1 MLPLP
6 TQCPLTGGPLIVT
19 RLYCPES
26 GVTIEGEFAITFP
39 FAQLS
44 PEQLRFVE
52 VFVRSEGKL
61 NRMEEELKLSYPT
74 IRTRLHEVIRALGH
88 EPRREESETLP
99 PTLPPTVA
107 PADRKKVLQDL
118 DSGQISFEEAMQLLG
133 GIPNSL

>member
-6 TQCPLTGGPLIVT
+6 TQCPLTGGPVIVT

-26 GVTIEGEFAITFP
+26 GLTIEGEFAITLP
-39 FAQLS
+39 FGQLS

-52 VFVRSEGKL
+52 TFVRCEGKL

-88 EPRREESETLP
+88 EPRREEAET
-99 PTLPPTVA
+99 VSA
-107 PADRKKVLQDL
+107 AERKKVLQEL
-118 DSGQISFEEAMQLLG
+118 DSGKISFEEAMQLLQG
-133 GIPNSL
+133 GD

>member
-6 TQCPLTGGPLIVT
+6 TQCPLTGGPVIVT

-26 GVTIEGEFAITFP
+26 GLTIEGEFAITLP

-52 VFVRSEGKL
+52 LFVRCEGKI

-88 EPRREESETLP
+88 EPRREESET
-99 PTLPPTVA
+99 VI
-107 PADRKKVLQDL
+107 PAARKKVLDDL
-118 DSGQISFEEAMQLLG
+118 DKGQISFEEAMQLLQQG
-133 GIPNSL
+133 GDD

>member
-6 TQCPLTGGPLIVT
+6 TQCPLTGGPVIVT

-26 GVTIEGEFAITFP
+26 GLTIEGEFAITLP
-39 FAQLS
+39 FGQLS

-52 VFVRSEGKL
+52 IFVRCEGKL

-88 EPRREESETLP
+88 EPRREEAETIS
-99 PTLPPTVA
+99 A
-107 PADRKKVLQDL
+107 AERKKVLQQL
-118 DSGQISFEEAMQLLG
+118 DSGKISFEEAMQLLQG
-133 GIPNSL
+133 GD

>member
-6 TQCPLTGGPLIVT
+6 TQCPLTGGPVIVT

-26 GVTIEGEFAITFP
+26 GMTIEGEFAVTLP

-52 VFVRSEGKL
+52 LFVRCEGKI

-88 EPRREESETLP
+88 EPRREENEAVP
-99 PTLPPTVA
+99 PA
-107 PADRKKVLQDL
+107 ARKKVLDEL
-118 DSGQISFEEAMQLLG
+118 DKGQISFEEAMQLLQQG
-133 GIPNSL
+133 GDD

>member
-19 RLYCPES
+19 RIYCPDS
-26 GVTIEGEFAITFP
+26 GLTIEGEFAITFP

-44 PEQLRFVE
+44 ADQLRFVE

-88 EPRREESETLP
+88 EPGREETE
-99 PTLPPTVA
+99 TVA
-107 PADRKKVLQDL
+107 PVDRKKVLQDL
-118 DSGQISFEEAMQLLG
+118 DSGQISFEEAMQFLQG
-133 GIPNSL
+133 GD

>member
-6 TQCPLTGGPLIVT
+6 TQCPLTGGPVIVT

-26 GVTIEGEFAITFP
+26 GLTIEGEFSITLP
-39 FAQLS
+39 FSQLS

-52 VFVRSEGKL
+52 LFVRCEGKI

-88 EPRREESETLP
+88 EPRREESEAVP
-99 PTLPPTVA
+99 PA
-107 PADRKKVLQDL
+107 ARKKVLDEL
-118 DSGQISFEEAMQLLG
+118 DKGQISFEEAMQLLQQG
-133 GIPNSL
+133 GD

>member
-6 TQCPLTGGPLIVT
+6 TQCPLTGGPVIVT

-26 GVTIEGEFAITFP
+26 GLTMEGEFAITLP
-39 FAQLS
+39 FAQLL

-52 VFVRSEGKL
+52 LFVRCEGKI

-88 EPRREESETLP
+88 EPRREESEAIT
-99 PTLPPTVA
+99 
-107 PADRKKVLQDL
+107 PAVRKKVLDDL
-118 DSGQISFEEAMQLLG
+118 DKGEISFEEAMQLLQQG
-133 GIPNSL
+133 GD

>member
-6 TQCPLTGGPLIVT
+6 TQCPLTGGPVIVT

-26 GVTIEGEFAITFP
+26 GMTIEGEFAVTLP

-52 VFVRSEGKL
+52 LFVRCEGKI

-88 EPRREESETLP
+88 EPGREESEAVP
-99 PTLPPTVA
+99 PA
-107 PADRKKVLQDL
+107 ARKKVLDEL
-118 DSGQISFEEAMQLLG
+118 DKGEISFEEAMQLLQQG
-133 GIPNSL
+133 GDD

>member
-6 TQCPLTGGPLIVT
+6 TQCPLTGGPVIVT

-26 GVTIEGEFAITFP
+26 GLTIEGEFAITLP
-39 FAQLS
+39 FGQLS

-52 VFVRSEGKL
+52 TFVRCEGKL

-88 EPRREESETLP
+88 EPRREEPETIS
-99 PTLPPTVA
+99 A
-107 PADRKKVLQDL
+107 ADRKKVLQDL
-118 DSGQISFEEAMQLLG
+118 DGGKISFEEAMKLLQG
-133 GIPNSL
+133 GD

>member
-6 TQCPLTGGPLIVT
+6 TQCPLTGGPVIVT
-19 RLYCPES
+19 KLYCPES
-26 GVTIEGEFAITFP
+26 GLTIEGEFAITLP

-52 VFVRSEGKL
+52 LFVRCEGKI

-88 EPRREESETLP
+88 EPRREESEAVPL
-99 PTLPPTVA
+99 A
-107 PADRKKVLQDL
+107 ARKKVLDDL
-118 DSGQISFEEAMQLLG
+118 DKGEISFAEAMQLLQQG
-133 GIPNSL
+133 GDD